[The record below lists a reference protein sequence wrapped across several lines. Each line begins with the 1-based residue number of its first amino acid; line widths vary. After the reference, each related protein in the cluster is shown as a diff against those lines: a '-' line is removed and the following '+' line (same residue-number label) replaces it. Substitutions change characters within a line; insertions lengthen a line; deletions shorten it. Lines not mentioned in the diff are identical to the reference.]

1 MSRRGGGG
9 RSGAAALGGPIRM
22 SAPAVRPAPP
32 PAMPAIRV
40 ANPSP
45 RVSPAGTSINASANN
60 EGYSLSARQT
70 FGGVNKNVF
79 VEGQVNGAWNGQPS
93 FGAAVGMSH
102 GASCRR
108 SHFSVPCVGCC
119 SKSISKKIKLTT
131 MLCRWSITLL
141 NCQRYQ

>member
-1 MSRRGGGG
+1 MSRRGG
-9 RSGAAALGGPIRM
+9 SGAAALGGPIRM

-70 FGGVNKNVF
+70 FGGVNRNVF
-79 VEGQVNGAWNGQPS
+79 VEGQVSGAWGQQPS
-93 FGAAVGMSH
+93 IKIEKNQTHNDALQVVNYAFELPKISMIHDMRMSH
-102 GASCRR
+102 SDLL
-108 SHFSVPCVGCC
+108 S
-119 SKSISKKIKLTT
+119 SINATS
-131 MLCRWSITLL
+131 
-141 NCQRYQ
+141 

>member
-1 MSRRGGGG
+1 MSRRGG
-9 RSGAAALGGPIRM
+9 SGAAALGGPIRM

-60 EGYSLSARQT
+60 QGYSVSARQT

-79 VEGQVNGAWNGQPS
+79 VEGQVSGAWGGQPS
-93 FGAAVGMSH
+93 VGGMVGMSH
-102 GASCRR
+102 GASCRL
-108 SHFSVPCVGCC
+108 SHFSFPCLGCC
-119 SKSISKKIKLTT
+119 SESNSL
-131 MLCRWSITLL
+131 
-141 NCQRYQ
+141 